1 MNNIKG
7 SSEEQSIG
15 YPRQLEPTV
24 MSKSASAGFPSC
36 LHIFEMLFCAF
47 YTNSYWRIALNHS
60 DFARLIST
68 DSSSVAFV

>member
-7 SSEEQSIG
+7 SPEEQSIG
-15 YPRQLEPTV
+15 YARQLEPTALF
-24 MSKSASAGFPSC
+24 KSAFAGFPSY
-36 LHIFEMLFCAF
+36 LHIFEILFCAF

-68 DSSSVAFV
+68 DSPCVAFV